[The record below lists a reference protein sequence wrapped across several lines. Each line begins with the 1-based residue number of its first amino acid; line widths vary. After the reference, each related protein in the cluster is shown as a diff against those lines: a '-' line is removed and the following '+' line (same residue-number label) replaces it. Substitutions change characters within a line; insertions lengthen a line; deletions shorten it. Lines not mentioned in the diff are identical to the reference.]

1 MAYRRKL
8 DKDIRCPLEYGLDV
22 FGGKW
27 KSRILCV
34 LSDGQLRYSE
44 LRNEMADVTDAAL
57 AIALKDLAG
66 NGLIER
72 RQYEEI
78 PPRVEYR
85 LTKMGESLFPVVQAA
100 HVWAID
106 YVLSLPEDQAPITD
120 KMRPPYRRGWSE
132 QTDKK
137 QDAGNV

>member
-1 MAYRRKL
+1 MAYRHKL
-8 DKDIRCPLEYGLDV
+8 GKDIRCPLEYGLDV

-66 NGLIER
+66 SGLIAR

-78 PPRVEYR
+78 PPRVEY
-85 LTKMGESLFPVVQAA
+85 LL
-100 HVWAID
+100 
-106 YVLSLPEDQAPITD
+106 TD
-120 KMRPPYRRGWSE
+120 KGRSVIPVLQHICQWSGLYYKE
-132 QTDKK
+132 
-137 QDAGNV
+137 DAGGADVRLSRCQRCDYRG

>member
-8 DKDIRCPLEYGLDV
+8 EKDIRCPLEYGLDV

-44 LRNEMADVTDAAL
+44 LRGEMADVTDAAL
-57 AIALKDLAG
+57 AMALKDLAG
-66 NGLIER
+66 SGLVER

-78 PPRVEYR
+78 PPRVEY
-85 LTKMGESLFPVVQAA
+85 LL
-100 HVWAID
+100 
-106 YVLSLPEDQAPITD
+106 TD
-120 KMRPPYRRGWSE
+120 KGRSVIPVLQHICQWAGLYYRKGAEGSGTLARCERCDYRG
-132 QTDKK
+132 
-137 QDAGNV
+137 